1 MCLAK
6 EGDRHQGILEAKQL
20 KEKEKKKKRLSYCIQ
35 STRILVLMTDYISLV
50 GEEFPYGQ
58 LQTPDDY
65 IHTLI
70 LSLYIMYL
78 VDTIDASIRGVQPDD
93 NKLIT

>member
-20 KEKEKKKKRLSYCIQ
+20 KGKKKRLSYYTQ

-50 GEEFPYGQ
+50 GEEFPYIWTAADARR
-58 LQTPDDY
+58 LHTY
-65 IHTLI
+65 I
-70 LSLYIMYL
+70 YV
-78 VDTIDASIRGVQPDD
+78 VDTIDAIVYTTKYMRRP
-93 NKLIT
+93 TRR